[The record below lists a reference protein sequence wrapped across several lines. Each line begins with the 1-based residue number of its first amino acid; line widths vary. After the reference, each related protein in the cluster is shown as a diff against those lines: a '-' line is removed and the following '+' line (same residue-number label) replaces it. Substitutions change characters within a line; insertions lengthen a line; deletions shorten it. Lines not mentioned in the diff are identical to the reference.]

1 MNIKEYKSG
10 IFKEGY
16 DYKYFMP
23 SLINKTFSWDSP
35 DINALLEKASFKLG
49 ELNSFAKLIPDTDM
63 FIKMLVYKE
72 AVVSSKIEGT
82 QTNMEDALTDKSELA
97 PEKKDDWQEVNN
109 YVAAMNFAIEELKK
123 LSLSNRLIKYTHK
136 ILLSSGRGEY
146 KTPGEFRKSQ
156 NWIGG
161 ASISDAT
168 FIPPTHTEL
177 PELLSDFEKFLNNDT
192 INLPHLIKVA
202 IAHYQFETI
211 HPFLDGNGR
220 IGRLLIT
227 LYLVANKVLEKP
239 LLYLSDFFERNKSL
253 YYQNLTKVR
262 KENDLEQWIKFFLVG
277 VAETAEKSVQTLKN
291 IMELKSKIENEK
303 IISMGKRSKT
313 ALNLFNHLFAQPV
326 VTIKDIQNI
335 TELSPKASNDLTKL
349 FVEQNILT
357 EITGY
362 KRNRIFVFTDYLDL
376 FENRKENK

>member
-1 MNIKEYKSG
+1 MDIKKYKSG
-10 IFKEGY
+10 VFKEGY
-16 DYKYFMP
+16 EFRYFMP
-23 SLINKTFSWDSP
+23 SLINRTFSWNNP
-35 DINALLEKASFKLG
+35 VINELLEKASFKLG
-49 ELNSFAKLIPDTDM
+49 ELNSFSKFIPDTDM

-82 QTNMEDALTDKSELA
+82 QTNMEDALIDKAELN
-97 PEKKDDWQEVNN
+97 PEKRDDWQEVNN
-109 YVAAMNFAIEELKK
+109 YVQAMNYAIEELKK
-123 LSLSNRLIKYTHK
+123 LPLSNRLIKQTHK

-161 ASISDAT
+161 ATISDAV
-168 FIPPTHTEL
+168 FIPPAHTEL
-177 PELLSDFEKFLNNDT
+177 PNLLSDFEKFINNDT
-192 INLPHLIKVA
+192 IKLPHLIKIAV
-202 IAHYQFETI
+202 AHYQFETI

-239 LLYLSDFFERNKSL
+239 LLYLSDFFERNRSL

-262 KENDLEQWIKFFLVG
+262 TENDVEQWLKFFLVG

-291 IMELKSKIENEK
+291 IMELKTKIEKEK
-303 IISMGKRSKT
+303 IIEMGKRSKT
-313 ALNLFNHLFAQPV
+313 ALKLFHHLFSYPV
-326 VTIKDIQNI
+326 VAVKNIQDITN
-335 TELSPKASNDLTKL
+335 LSPKASNDLIRI
-349 FVEQNILT
+349 FVEQNIVK

-362 KRNRIFVFTDYLDL
+362 KRNRIFVFAEYLDL
-376 FENRKENK
+376 FENRKENS